1 MLIGLAARVLVIPPP
16 AMLITMDPT
25 SFSKKQPTVSKSS
38 TEVEYGALG
47 YTIAETIWIRKLL
60 CNPRIILS
68 DPIHLYF
75 DNISATYMSANPV
88 LHDRS
93 KDIVV
98 DYHFVRE
105 RVAAGELVVRYIP
118 TGLQV
123 ADMFTKGL
131 SSK

>member
-1 MLIGLAARVLVIPPP
+1 
-16 AMLITMDPT
+16 
-25 SFSKKQPTVSKSS
+25 
-38 TEVEYGALG
+38 
-47 YTIAETIWIRKLL
+47 
-60 CNPRIILS
+60 
-68 DPIHLYF
+68 
-75 DNISATYMSANPV
+75 MSANPV